1 MVKQLKAERERENK
15 NPIFLNIG
23 DNFVGSL
30 WYELFGW
37 NVTSHFLNILPAD
50 ATTLGMLKMLFFN
63 LLAREVYNYFIVHP
77 RGNQHD
83 EKIS

>member
-1 MVKQLKAERERENK
+1 MGQICIGGIARVMTMVKQLKAERERENK

-50 ATTLGMLKMLFFN
+50 ATTLGM
-63 LLAREVYNYFIVHP
+63 
-77 RGNQHD
+77 
-83 EKIS
+83 

>member
-50 ATTLGMLKMLFFN
+50 ATTLGM
-63 LLAREVYNYFIVHP
+63 
-77 RGNQHD
+77 
-83 EKIS
+83 

>member
-1 MVKQLKAERERENK
+1 MVKKLKAEREQENK

-50 ATTLGMLKMLFFN
+50 ATTLGMLKMLNFN
-63 LLAREVYNYFIVHP
+63 LLSDKLYITAIE
-77 RGNQHD
+77 
-83 EKIS
+83 